1 MMRQYLRDMESITGV
16 PIATE
21 QRLLLKSALKEQK
34 FVKIEGAFEKR
45 SYRNTF
51 DASKKNLIKEW
62 EVNTGQKWP
71 TYTEEVWG
79 KNITEPYKKIG
90 ERYDAHE
97 IIPNSYKGPLEWW
110 NITPAKSPD
119 QHQKLIHGTNSTLNK
134 ILNKQGGK

>member
-1 MMRQYLRDMESITGV
+1 M
-16 PIATE
+16 
-21 QRLLLKSALKEQK
+21 
-34 FVKIEGAFEKR
+34 
-45 SYRNTF
+45 
-51 DASKKNLIKEW
+51 
-62 EVNTGQKWP
+62 NTGQKWP